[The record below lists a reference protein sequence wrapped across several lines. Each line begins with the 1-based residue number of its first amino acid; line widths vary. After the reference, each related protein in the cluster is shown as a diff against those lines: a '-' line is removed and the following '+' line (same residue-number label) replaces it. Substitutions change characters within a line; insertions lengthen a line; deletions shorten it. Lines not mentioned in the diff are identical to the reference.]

1 MFNYDENYLSYLET
15 KLKMQNKALELL
27 KIGLTEKVSYIAE
40 KISETEDL
48 DEKAKLTGEL
58 QELAEAVNFYK
69 REMKQTSKNYKEE
82 LEKSKG
88 VAKCHTL

>member
-1 MFNYDENYLSYLET
+1 MFNYDENYLSHLET

-48 DEKAKLTGEL
+48 DEKAKLTEEL
-58 QELAEAVNFYK
+58 QELAEAVNFYE
-69 REMKQTSKNYKEE
+69 REMLNSARNYKEE

-88 VAKCHTL
+88 KVNV

>member
-48 DEKAKLTGEL
+48 DEKAKLTEEL
-58 QELAEAVNFYK
+58 QELAEAVNFFK
-69 REMKQTSKNYKEE
+69 KDMFNTAKSYKEE

-88 VAKCHTL
+88 KVNV

>member
-1 MFNYDENYLSYLET
+1 MLNYDESYLSYLET
-15 KLKMQNKALELL
+15 KLKTQNKTLELL

-48 DEKAKLTGEL
+48 DEKAKLTEEL

-69 REMKQTSKNYKEE
+69 REMVNTARSYKEE
-82 LEKSKG
+82 LEKAKG
-88 VAKCHTL
+88 KVNV

>member
-1 MFNYDENYLSYLET
+1 MFNYDENYLSHLET

-48 DEKAKLTGEL
+48 DEKAKLTEEL

-69 REMKQTSKNYKEE
+69 REMLNSARNYKEE

-88 VAKCHTL
+88 KVNV